1 MYCATTAQAGFLK
14 VLVEPLFTEVAAVVT
29 DPEAKARVQNIICRH
44 IRSNREK
51 WDLIDQAREAAEREA
66 PNP

>member
-1 MYCATTAQAGFLK
+1 MLQAGFLK

-29 DPEAKARVQNIICRH
+29 DPEAKARVQNVICRH
-44 IRSNREK
+44 IRINREK
-51 WDLIDQAREAAEREA
+51 WDLIDQARAAGDTED